1 MTAHALLDQLVKSPR
16 FPSLMDR
23 AQEILADEQRRREQ
37 FYESIT
43 EGTKQEFINGEII
56 VHSPV
61 RLRHDQVSGAIYALL
76 RAHVRRHELGHV
88 GHEKLLVVLKR
99 NDYEPDVCFFSQQ
112 KSAGFTPDQMKFP
125 PPDLAVEVLSESTEA
140 TDRGVKFEDY
150 AANGVR
156 EYWIVDSDAQVI
168 EQYALAG
175 DQYELKL
182 KMNSGVLRSE
192 AVPGFEVPVRALFD
206 ERENLAAMQR
216 LLA

>member
-16 FPSLMDR
+16 FPALMDR
-23 AQEILADEQRRREQ
+23 AQEILADEHRRREQ

-43 EGTKQEFINGEII
+43 EETKQEFINGEII

-61 RLRHDQVSGAIYALL
+61 RLRHNEVSGHIFRLL
-76 RAHVRRHELGHV
+76 STYVSVRSLGRV
-88 GHEKLLVVLKR
+88 GHEKLLVALKR
-99 NDYEPDVCFFSQQ
+99 NDYEPDVCFFNSQTT
-112 KSAGFTPDQMKFP
+112 AGFTDDQMKFP
-125 PPDLAVEVLSESTEA
+125 PPDLAVEVLSESTENN
-140 TDRGVKFEDY
+140 DRGVKFEDY

-156 EYWIVDSDAQVI
+156 EYWIVDPDAEVI
-168 EQYALAG
+168 EQYGLAA

-182 KMNSGVLRSE
+182 KMNSGTLRSE

-206 ERENLAAMQR
+206 ERENLAALQR